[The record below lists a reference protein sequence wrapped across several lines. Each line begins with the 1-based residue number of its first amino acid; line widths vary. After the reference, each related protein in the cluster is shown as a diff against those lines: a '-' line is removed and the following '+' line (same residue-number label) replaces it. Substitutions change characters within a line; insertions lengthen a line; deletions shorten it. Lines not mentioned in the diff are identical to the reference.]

1 MTKTLRIA
9 VLASGRGSHLE
20 NVDLACQNQSLP
32 ATVSLVASDQAT
44 SGAMQYAESRGIA
57 TVFLDRRTLLSPD
70 ANDQYLADQLEAHAI
85 DWVLCLGYLK
95 RIGPQVVSAYKD
107 KMINVHPSLLPK
119 FGGRGMYGLA
129 VHQAVLD
136 AGETETGA
144 TVHFVNEAYDEG
156 AIIAQIRV
164 TIPPKIDSR
173 ALAALVLKAEHQ
185 LVLNTLSRLFTDHD

>member
-1 MTKTLRIA
+1 MTKTLRLA

-32 ATVSLVASDQAT
+32 ATVSLVASDRAT
-44 SGAMQYAESRGIA
+44 SGAMRYAESRGIA

-70 ANDQYLADQLEAHAI
+70 ANDQYLADQLKAHAI

-95 RIGPQVVSAYKD
+95 RIGPQVISAYKD
-107 KMINVHPSLLPK
+107 RMINVHPSRLPK
-119 FGGRGMYGLA
+119 FGGQGMYGLA

-164 TIPPKIDSR
+164 TIPPKTDSI

>member
-70 ANDQYLADQLEAHAI
+70 ASDQYLADQLEAHAI

>member
-1 MTKTLRIA
+1 MTKNLRLA

-70 ANDQYLADQLEAHAI
+70 ASDQYLADQLEAHAI

-119 FGGRGMYGLA
+119 FGGQGMYGLA

-164 TIPPKIDSR
+164 TIPPKTDSI

>member
-1 MTKTLRIA
+1 MTKTLRLA

-32 ATVSLVASDQAT
+32 ATVSLVASDRAT

-70 ANDQYLADQLEAHAI
+70 ANDQYLADQLKAHAI

-107 KMINVHPSLLPK
+107 RMINVHPSLLPK

-164 TIPPKIDSR
+164 TIPPKTDSI

>member
-1 MTKTLRIA
+1 MTKTLRLA

-32 ATVSLVASDQAT
+32 ATESLVASDRAN
-44 SGAMQYAESRGIA
+44 SGAMRYAESRGIA

-70 ANDQYLADQLEAHAI
+70 ANDQYLADQLKAHAI

-107 KMINVHPSLLPK
+107 RMINVHPSLLPK
-119 FGGRGMYGLA
+119 FGGQGMYGLA

-164 TIPPKIDSR
+164 TIPPKTDSI

>member
-1 MTKTLRIA
+1 MTKTLRLA

-44 SGAMQYAESRGIA
+44 SGAMRYAESRGIA

-70 ANDQYLADQLEAHAI
+70 ASDQYLADQLKAHAI

-95 RIGPQVVSAYKD
+95 RIGPKVVSAYKD

-119 FGGRGMYGLA
+119 FGGQGMYGLA

-164 TIPPKIDSR
+164 TIPPKTDSI

>member
-1 MTKTLRIA
+1 MTKTLRLA

-32 ATVSLVASDQAT
+32 AIVSLVASDQAT
-44 SGAMQYAESRGIA
+44 CGAMRYAESRGIA
-57 TVFLDRRTLLSPD
+57 TVFLNRRTLLSPD
-70 ANDQYLADQLEAHAI
+70 ASDQYLADQLEAHAI

-119 FGGRGMYGLA
+119 FGGQGMYGLA